1 MKTIPLRA
9 GGAHPSKAVLT
20 QVVSLSPEKA
30 IGIDEMRRR
39 CRILDALEKADD
51 RLLLEDADHEILRKA
66 IESFPFQIAH
76 RDILAVV
83 DDVMAAATVPADR

>member
-1 MKTIPLRA
+1 
-9 GGAHPSKAVLT
+9 
-20 QVVSLSPEKA
+20 
-30 IGIDEMRRR
+30 MRRR

-51 RLLLEDADHEILRKA
+51 RLLLEDADHEILKKA

-83 DDVMAAATVPADR
+83 DDVIGAAAAPADR

>member
-1 MKTIPLRA
+1 MKIITLRA
-9 GGAHPSKAVLT
+9 GGAHPSKPVLM
-20 QVVSLSPEKA
+20 QVVSLSPA
-30 IGIDEMRRR
+30 ASIGIDEMRRR